1 MEIFYM
7 SRREAYRVR
16 RERIAFTCHG
26 RSFFC
31 FTSGVILL
39 CPMPS
44 VTAIGASKSK
54 FWFGNFCELKD

>member
-1 MEIFYM
+1 MDFVYM
-7 SRREAYRVR
+7 SRRE
-16 RERIAFTCHG
+16 RIACVASES
-26 RSFFC
+26 RSPAIVGLFFC